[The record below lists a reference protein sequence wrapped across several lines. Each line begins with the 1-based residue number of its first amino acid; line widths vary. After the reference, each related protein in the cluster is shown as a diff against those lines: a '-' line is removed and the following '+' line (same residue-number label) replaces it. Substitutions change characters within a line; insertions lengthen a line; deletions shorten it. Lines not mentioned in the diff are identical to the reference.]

1 MFTNLIQTLQLSNL
15 FKISPSV
22 KKNLISLTVMSLVVS
37 IMDLIGLAFF
47 GTFIVIVFKGE
58 TFLTN
63 ISFLSELNINHKIIF
78 VGMIIILIYFIKAI
92 LSYSS

>member
-15 FKISPSV
+15 KILPSV

-78 VGMIIILIYFIKAI
+78 VGMIIILIYFIK
-92 LSYSS
+92 LY